1 MKENIMLILK
11 GFALG
16 IANVIPGVSG
26 GTIAVILGI
35 YEKLIDILS
44 NLKTKLKE
52 NFKYLLFLAIGL
64 ILAIGLFSNAVTFC
78 LKNYPFATILFFIGF
93 IIGGMPPLLNKVKSK
108 IDIKSVICFIIAFTV
123 VMLMAFITPDTMN
136 KSLDIINIKTLIRL
150 FNFVN
155 SLIGVLGAASM
166 VLPGISGSFV
176 LMLIGYYEPIMN
188 SISEFTKLN
197 NLTHNILILAMFGLG
212 VLFGIIFMAKLIKIL
227 LEKYEIPMYMGIIG
241 FVIASAISILVS
253 VIGSSYGVLQ
263 IIIGVILMFIGIIAS
278 RMISKGEK

>member
-136 KSLDIINIKTLIRL
+136 KSLDII
-150 FNFVN
+150 F
-155 SLIGVLGAASM
+155 LIGVLGAASM

-263 IIIGVILMFIGIIAS
+263 IIIGVILMFVGIIAS

>member
-64 ILAIGLFSNAVTFC
+64 ILAVGLFSNAVTFC
-78 LKNYPFATILFFIGF
+78 LKNYPFATILFF
-93 IIGGMPPLLNKVKSK
+93 KVKSK

-136 KSLDIINIKTLIRL
+136 KSLDIINIKTLIIL
-150 FNFVN
+150 F
-155 SLIGVLGAASM
+155 LIGVLGAASM

-263 IIIGVILMFIGIIAS
+263 IIIGVILMFVGIIAS

>member
-136 KSLDIINIKTLIRL
+136 KSLDIINIKTLIIL
-150 FNFVN
+150 F
-155 SLIGVLGAASM
+155 LIGVLGAASM

-188 SISEFTKLN
+188 SISKFTKLN

>member
-64 ILAIGLFSNAVTFC
+64 ILAIGLFSNVVTFC

-136 KSLDIINIKTLIRL
+136 KSLDIINIKTLIIL
-150 FNFVN
+150 F
-155 SLIGVLGAASM
+155 LIGVLGAASM

-212 VLFGIIFMAKLIKIL
+212 VLFGIIFMAKLMKIL
-227 LEKYEIPMYMGIIG
+227 LEKYETPMYMGIIG

-263 IIIGVILMFIGIIAS
+263 IIIGVVLMFVGIIAS

>member
-64 ILAIGLFSNAVTFC
+64 ILAIGLFSNVVTFC

-136 KSLDIINIKTLIRL
+136 KSLDIINIKTLIIL
-150 FNFVN
+150 F
-155 SLIGVLGAASM
+155 LIGVLGAASM

-241 FVIASAISILVS
+241 FVIASAISIFVS

-263 IIIGVILMFIGIIAS
+263 IIIGVILMFVGIIAS
-278 RMISKGEK
+278 RMINKGEK

>member
-108 IDIKSVICFIIAFTV
+108 IDIKSVICLIIAFTV

-136 KSLDIINIKTLIRL
+136 KSLDIINIKTLIIL
-150 FNFVN
+150 F
-155 SLIGVLGAASM
+155 LIGVLGAASM

>member
-136 KSLDIINIKTLIRL
+136 KSLDIINIKTLIIL
-150 FNFVN
+150 F
-155 SLIGVLGAASM
+155 LIGVLGAASM

-227 LEKYEIPMYMGIIG
+227 LEKYEIPIYMGIIG

-263 IIIGVILMFIGIIAS
+263 IIIGVILMFVGIIAS

>member
-52 NFKYLLFLAIGL
+52 NFKYILFLAIGL

-136 KSLDIINIKTLIRL
+136 KSLDIINIKTLIIL
-150 FNFVN
+150 F
-155 SLIGVLGAASM
+155 LIGVLGAASM

-263 IIIGVILMFIGIIAS
+263 IIIGVILMFVGIIAS

>member
-1 MKENIMLILK
+1 MKEDIMLILK

-136 KSLDIINIKTLIRL
+136 KSLDIINIKTLIIL
-150 FNFVN
+150 F
-155 SLIGVLGAASM
+155 LIGVLGAASM

-263 IIIGVILMFIGIIAS
+263 IIIGVILMFVGIIAS

>member
-26 GTIAVILGI
+26 VTLSVILGI

-108 IDIKSVICFIIAFTV
+108 IDIKSVICFIIAFTI

-136 KSLDIINIKTLIRL
+136 KSLDIINIKTLIIL
-150 FNFVN
+150 F
-155 SLIGVLGAASM
+155 LIGVLGAASM

-263 IIIGVILMFIGIIAS
+263 IIIGVILMFVGIIAS

>member
-64 ILAIGLFSNAVTFC
+64 ILAIGLFSNVVTFC

-136 KSLDIINIKTLIRL
+136 KSLDIINIKTLIIL
-150 FNFVN
+150 F
-155 SLIGVLGAASM
+155 LIGVLGAASM

-197 NLTHNILILAMFGLG
+197 NLTYNILILAMFGLG

-263 IIIGVILMFIGIIAS
+263 IIIGVILMFVGIIAS

>member
-1 MKENIMLILK
+1 MQIEILYPE
-11 GFALG
+11 
-16 IANVIPGVSG
+16 I
-26 GTIAVILGI
+26 
-35 YEKLIDILS
+35 S
-44 NLKTKLKE
+44 NLYGDSANAMYLKKTLKNATFIETKLNQKPKFLDNKIDLVYIGSCSE
-52 NFKYLLFLAIGL
+52 KDQEIAISKLLKYKDQI
-64 ILAIGLFSNAVTFC
+64 
-78 LKNYPFATILFFIGF
+78 
-93 IIGGMPPLLNKVKSK
+93 KSK

-136 KSLDIINIKTLIRL
+136 KSLDIINIKTLIIL
-150 FNFVN
+150 F
-155 SLIGVLGAASM
+155 LIGVLGAASM

-263 IIIGVILMFIGIIAS
+263 IIIGVILMFVGIIAS

>member
-136 KSLDIINIKTLIRL
+136 KSLDIINIKTLIIL
-150 FNFVN
+150 F
-155 SLIGVLGAASM
+155 LIGVLGAASM

-197 NLTHNILILAMFGLG
+197 NLTHNILILALFGLG

-263 IIIGVILMFIGIIAS
+263 IIIGVILMFVGIIAS

>member
-11 GFALG
+11 GLALG

-64 ILAIGLFSNAVTFC
+64 ILAIGLFSNVVTFC

-136 KSLDIINIKTLIRL
+136 KSLDVINLKTLIIL
-150 FNFVN
+150 F
-155 SLIGVLGAASM
+155 LIGVLGAASM

-212 VLFGIIFMAKLIKIL
+212 VLFGIIFMAKLMKIL

-241 FVIASAISILVS
+241 FVIASVISILVS
-253 VIGSSYGVLQ
+253 AIGSSYGVLQ
-263 IIIGVILMFIGIIAS
+263 IIIGIILMFVGIISS

>member
-1 MKENIMLILK
+1 MKENVMLILK

-78 LKNYPFATILFFIGF
+78 LKNYPLATILFFIGF

-136 KSLDIINIKTLIRL
+136 KSLDIINIKTLIIL
-150 FNFVN
+150 F
-155 SLIGVLGAASM
+155 LIGVLGAASM

-263 IIIGVILMFIGIIAS
+263 IIIGVILMFVGIIAS

>member
-108 IDIKSVICFIIAFTV
+108 IDIKSVIRFIIAFTV

-136 KSLDIINIKTLIRL
+136 KSLDIINIKTLIIL
-150 FNFVN
+150 F
-155 SLIGVLGAASM
+155 LIGVLGAASM

-263 IIIGVILMFIGIIAS
+263 IIIGVILMFVGIIAS

>member
-136 KSLDIINIKTLIRL
+136 KSLDIINIKTLIIL
-150 FNFVN
+150 F
-155 SLIGVLGAASM
+155 LIGVLGAASM

-227 LEKYEIPMYMGIIG
+227 LAKYEIPMYMGIIG

-263 IIIGVILMFIGIIAS
+263 IIIGVILMFVGIIAS